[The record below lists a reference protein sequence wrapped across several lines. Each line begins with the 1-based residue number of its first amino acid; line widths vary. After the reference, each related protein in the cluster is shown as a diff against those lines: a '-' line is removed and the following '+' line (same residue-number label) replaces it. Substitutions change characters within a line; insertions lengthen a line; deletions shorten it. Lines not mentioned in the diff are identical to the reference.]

1 MKNEKQSIKMKKL
14 IYIVACIFV
23 CVTVYMMYNPVKVQA
38 ATTYTSSDGDW
49 NYTIVDSKKKTIEIT
64 KYKDN
69 KAVVK
74 IPTDITGKDKKK
86 YKVVS
91 IGRKA
96 FYDNDAIKEV
106 TIPASVEKIGA
117 NAFIDCYKLS
127 KVTFEKDSK
136 CKYIY
141 GGAFA
146 CTGITKI
153 IIPSTVECLYG
164 SDGESSIWGAFE
176 RCSKLKT
183 VVFENESKCKLIGPG
198 TFCFTAISAI
208 NIPCSVIK
216 ISGYDYDFGA
226 FQGCQSLQKVT
237 FASGSKCESIGMMAF
252 YNTAITSITIPSS
265 VETIDWYAFMDCKKL
280 SKVTFA
286 SGSKCESIGMMAFYN
301 TAITSITIP
310 SSVEEIE
317 DGAFSNCEKL
327 SRVTFASGSKCESIG
342 KEAFYSTAI
351 TSITIPSSVKEIGKQ
366 ALGYGEDDKGND
378 EFLLKTV
385 ILQGEDISLAKNAI
399 AADTVYVENKKVYDE
414 VKKKCEQVNRIIIR
428 IPNYKI
434 EFKEYDST
442 KKTWVSKKV
451 TGPQAYDSKFKLST
465 YYNPK
470 RNGYSLEWNTK
481 SDGRGW
487 SFDPEEVYTK
497 LTGTGYITLYAIW
510 TKKEYTIIYDKNGAT
525 WGSVLNQRAEY
536 GSIISLRENQFF
548 CGEYVQ
554 DRGVYVKNGVIQFKG
569 WCLKKDGTGKIYDE
583 NSDIN
588 INWLIQDADKTT
600 ITLYAIWTINIDFI
614 LECWNYFNNYST
626 LIWNGTDINYVLP
639 KYEDVYNKTIQTG
652 KYCERTYKLFWG
664 NMDGYTV
671 NKEKSLSEIADFY
684 AWVNPGMS
692 GWINWFYFSENHF
705 YEGYKLYKPGDVY
718 KIDKNKIDIYNNT
731 FAAAYTYKDITI
743 SFDGK
748 GANGSMDTIVC
759 KNGKITSA
767 DLANQFVKDGR
778 EFMGWGVEYE
788 DGVIELFTQSQ
799 IEDTKSEIY
808 QKEECSRAIERLY
821 ILADDN
827 LEVTLVPIWNG
838 PDTYTVQYKAN
849 GASGSMSA
857 SEFECDTENI
867 LPACVMKRPG
877 YTFEGWADASGD
889 DTVIYKDGATINR
902 SYQQGDIRLKAIWKA
917 NTYTVK
923 YNANGGAGVMASE
936 KSQAGEE
943 FTLSANEF
951 EKDGAEFVCWN
962 TSADGSGTVY
972 ENSESLMYEPKT
984 DGEVITLY
992 AIWNMTTVK
1001 IYFNANGGTVGK
1013 SVKTVGYGD
1022 AAGRLPTPKY
1032 DGYTF
1037 DGWYTKKTGGTKY
1050 TGSTIVDAVGNIT
1063 LYARWKAKQATVKFS
1078 SNGGKTP
1085 SFTSKKIKVG
1095 DSVGTFPKV
1104 KRDNYTFAG
1113 WYTSFNGGNKVT
1125 SSYKVS
1131 REEITLY
1138 AHWKQKNRNVNV
1150 TIKSIESDKQ
1160 SVGCQIQYSSSK
1172 SFSNARSITKK
1183 NFKGNSVS
1191 LRIEGLKSNTKYYF
1205 RARTYKIVNGK
1216 KKYGKWSPV
1225 TKKKTSK

>member
-23 CVTVYMMYNPVKVQA
+23 CVTMYMMYNPVKVQA

-96 FYDNDAIKEV
+96 FYENDAIKEV

-237 FASGSKCESIGMMAF
+237 FASGSKCESIGEAAF
-252 YNTAITSITIPSS
+252 YNTAITSITIPAS
-265 VETIDWYAFMDCKKL
+265 V
-280 SKVTFA
+280 
-286 SGSKCESIGMMAFYN
+286 ESIGYHAF
-301 TAITSITIP
+301 
-310 SSVEEIE
+310 
-317 DGAFSNCEKL
+317 GFSD
-327 SRVTFASGSKCESIG
+327 
-342 KEAFYSTAI
+342 
-351 TSITIPSSVKEIGKQ
+351 
-366 ALGYGEDDKGND
+366 EDD
-378 EFLLKTV
+378 FLLKTV
-385 ILQGEDISLAKNAI
+385 NIQSENISLAFGAI
-399 AADTVYVENKKVYDE
+399 VADTVYVKNKKVYDE
-414 VKKKCEQVNRIIIR
+414 VKKKCEQINRIIIR

-442 KKTWVSKKV
+442 KKMWVSKKV
-451 TGPQAYDSKFKLST
+451 TGPQVYESKFKLST

-481 SDGRGW
+481 SDGSGW
-487 SFDPEEVYTK
+487 SFDPEEVCTK
-497 LTGTGYITLYAIW
+497 LTDTGYITLYAIW

-525 WGSVLNQRAEY
+525 WGSVLDQRAEY

-548 CGEYVQ
+548 YGEYEQ
-554 DRGVYVKNGVIQFKG
+554 DRDVYVKNGDIQFKG

-614 LECWNYFNNYST
+614 LDYRNDFNNYST
-626 LIWNGTDINYVLP
+626 FIWNGTDINYVLP
-639 KYEDVYNKTIQTG
+639 KYEDVYNKLIQTG
-652 KYCERTYKLFWG
+652 KYCEKTYELFWG

-684 AWVNPGMS
+684 AWVKPNMS
-692 GWINWFYFSENHF
+692 GWINWFYSSEYHDGYF
-705 YEGYKLYKPGDVY
+705 YGGYHKLYKPGDVY
-718 KIDKNKIDIYNNT
+718 KIDKNKIDIFDNS

-767 DLANQFVKDGR
+767 DLANQFVKDGK

-808 QKEECSRAIERLY
+808 QKEECFRAIERLY

-857 SEFECDTENI
+857 SEFECDTENV

-972 ENSESLMYEPKT
+972 ENSESLMYEPET

>member
-1 MKNEKQSIKMKKL
+1 
-14 IYIVACIFV
+14 
-23 CVTVYMMYNPVKVQA
+23 MYENIWQL
-38 ATTYTSSDGDW
+38 
-49 NYTIVDSKKKTIEIT
+49 NT
-64 KYKDN
+64 K
-69 KAVVK
+69 
-74 IPTDITGKDKKK
+74 
-86 YKVVS
+86 
-91 IGRKA
+91 
-96 FYDNDAIKEV
+96 
-106 TIPASVEKIGA
+106 
-117 NAFIDCYKLS
+117 CYS
-127 KVTFEKDSK
+127 
-136 CKYIY
+136 
-141 GGAFA
+141 
-146 CTGITKI
+146 
-153 IIPSTVECLYG
+153 
-164 SDGESSIWGAFE
+164 
-176 RCSKLKT
+176 
-183 VVFENESKCKLIGPG
+183 
-198 TFCFTAISAI
+198 
-208 NIPCSVIK
+208 
-216 ISGYDYDFGA
+216 
-226 FQGCQSLQKVT
+226 
-237 FASGSKCESIGMMAF
+237 
-252 YNTAITSITIPSS
+252 
-265 VETIDWYAFMDCKKL
+265 
-280 SKVTFA
+280 
-286 SGSKCESIGMMAFYN
+286 
-301 TAITSITIP
+301 
-310 SSVEEIE
+310 
-317 DGAFSNCEKL
+317 
-327 SRVTFASGSKCESIG
+327 
-342 KEAFYSTAI
+342 
-351 TSITIPSSVKEIGKQ
+351 Q
-366 ALGYGEDDKGND
+366 AL
-378 EFLLKTV
+378 FL
-385 ILQGEDISLAKNAI
+385 SSH
-399 AADTVYVENKKVYDE
+399 VENKKVYDE

-614 LECWNYFNNYST
+614 LDYRNDFNNYST

-731 FAAAYTYKDITI
+731 FVAAYTYKDITI

-838 PDTYTVQYKAN
+838 PDTYTVQYKAK
-849 GASGSMSA
+849 
-857 SEFECDTENI
+857 I
-867 LPACVMKRPG
+867 
-877 YTFEGWADASGD
+877 
-889 DTVIYKDGATINR
+889 IY
-902 SYQQGDIRLKAIWKA
+902 
-917 NTYTVK
+917 
-923 YNANGGAGVMASE
+923 
-936 KSQAGEE
+936 
-943 FTLSANEF
+943 
-951 EKDGAEFVCWN
+951 
-962 TSADGSGTVY
+962 
-972 ENSESLMYEPKT
+972 
-984 DGEVITLY
+984 
-992 AIWNMTTVK
+992 
-1001 IYFNANGGTVGK
+1001 
-1013 SVKTVGYGD
+1013 
-1022 AAGRLPTPKY
+1022 
-1032 DGYTF
+1032 
-1037 DGWYTKKTGGTKY
+1037 
-1050 TGSTIVDAVGNIT
+1050 
-1063 LYARWKAKQATVKFS
+1063 
-1078 SNGGKTP
+1078 
-1085 SFTSKKIKVG
+1085 
-1095 DSVGTFPKV
+1095 
-1104 KRDNYTFAG
+1104 
-1113 WYTSFNGGNKVT
+1113 VT
-1125 SSYKVS
+1125 SNDNK
-1131 REEITLY
+1131 
-1138 AHWKQKNRNVNV
+1138 
-1150 TIKSIESDKQ
+1150 
-1160 SVGCQIQYSSSK
+1160 
-1172 SFSNARSITKK
+1172 SNAAELEALEKCM
-1183 NFKGNSVS
+1183 V
-1191 LRIEGLKSNTKYYF
+1191 LY
-1205 RARTYKIVNGK
+1205 V
-1216 KKYGKWSPV
+1216 
-1225 TKKKTSK
+1225 

>member
-1 MKNEKQSIKMKKL
+1 MENEKQSIKMKKL
-14 IYIVACIFV
+14 IYLVACIFV
-23 CVTVYMMYNPVKVQA
+23 CVTMYMMYNPVKVQA

-64 KYKDN
+64 DYYGN

-86 YKVVS
+86 YKVVR
-91 IGRKA
+91 IGREA
-96 FYDNDAIKEV
+96 FCENDAIKEV

-117 NAFIDCYKLS
+117 NAFNDCYILS

-146 CTGITKI
+146 RTDITKI
-153 IIPSTVECLYG
+153 IIPSTVEYLYG

-176 RCSKLKT
+176 SCSKLKT

-216 ISGYDYDFGA
+216 ISGYDYDYGA
-226 FQGCQSLQKVT
+226 FQGCKSLQKVT
-237 FASGSKCESIGMMAF
+237 FASGSKCKSIGGWAF

-265 VETIDWYAFMDCKKL
+265 VE
-280 SKVTFA
+280 
-286 SGSKCESIGMMAFYN
+286 SIGYHAF
-301 TAITSITIP
+301 
-310 SSVEEIE
+310 
-317 DGAFSNCEKL
+317 GFSD
-327 SRVTFASGSKCESIG
+327 
-342 KEAFYSTAI
+342 
-351 TSITIPSSVKEIGKQ
+351 
-366 ALGYGEDDKGND
+366 EDD
-378 EFLLKTV
+378 FLLKTV
-385 ILQGEDISLAKNAI
+385 NIQSENISLAFGAI
-399 AADTVYVENKKVYDE
+399 AADTVYVKNKKVYDE

-487 SFDPEEVYTK
+487 SFDPEEVCTE
-497 LTGTGYITLYAIW
+497 LTDTGYITLYAIW

-525 WGSVLNQRAEY
+525 WGSVLDQRAEY

-614 LECWNYFNNYST
+614 LDYRNDFNNYST
-626 LIWNGTDINYVLP
+626 FIWNGKDINYVLP

-652 KYCERTYKLFWG
+652 KYCEETYELFWG

-671 NKEKSLSEIADFY
+671 NKKKSLSEIADFY
-684 AWVNPGMS
+684 AWVNPNMS
-692 GWINWFYFSENHF
+692 GWINWFYSSEYHD
-705 YEGYKLYKPGDVY
+705 GYYYGWYSKLYKPGDVY

-857 SEFECDTENI
+857 SEFECDTENV

-972 ENSESLMYEPKT
+972 ENSESLMYEPET

-1113 WYTSFNGGNKVT
+1113 WYTSYNGGNKVT